1 MVASVSDESPVN
13 ASMPDAPEATSPA
26 LTEHYH
32 VRAEH
37 IADAIGTLVGRQVES
52 ASLATARNHPHDVPG
67 DWFKGPF

>member
-1 MVASVSDESPVN
+1 
-13 ASMPDAPEATSPA
+13 MPDVPEATSQA

-37 IADAIGTLVGRQVES
+37 IAQAVGQIVERQVES
-52 ASLATARNHPHDVPG
+52 ASFATARRHPHDVPG